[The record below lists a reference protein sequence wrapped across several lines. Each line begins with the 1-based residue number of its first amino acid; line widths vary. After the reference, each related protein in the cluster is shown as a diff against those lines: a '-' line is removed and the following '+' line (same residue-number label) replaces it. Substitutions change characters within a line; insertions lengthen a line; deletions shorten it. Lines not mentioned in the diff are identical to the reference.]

1 MSYIVC
7 KRYNIEPPVS
17 DFKSKLFDG
26 LNAQAIRSELG
37 KIRSEANSI
46 CNNIDRQLK
55 PKAKSG
61 DAR

>member
-7 KRYNIEPPVS
+7 KRYNIEPPGS

-26 LNAQAIRSELG
+26 LNAHAIRSELG

-55 PKAKSG
+55 PKAKLG